1 MSYRNPTQVVD
12 TQTSQHMANLQNT
25 ISGTFQ
31 RVAKSYKA
39 DRDAET
45 KKAQKL
51 ADERS
56 VRLKKAQLEEDNVQ
70 GKGDKVVRGNKSVNM
85 DVLNPYIGQYSDIT
99 TLIEDG
105 GLSADEVSSSKTK
118 QRDIEALPSV
128 VQGAMTKFTMAT
140 VGLKEAL
147 KRPGFPDGVDLYA
160 PGYNLENTQ
169 VWTDRLAGTRAI
181 DIVENEKTGR
191 PEVFVVIKPNGG
203 EPRRYSVAQL
213 ELMAE
218 ENGGIVQRV
227 PNQATEF
234 EAMKNN
240 FLHSVDPLTKKTVP
254 SDDAYGPM
262 EINTDEETGLITY
275 SRPLN
280 REKVGKAAS
289 VQISANVSSMNNN
302 DLISMAN
309 NTLGFQGSV
318 NLNNLPEM
326 YSLIE
331 EEYKEYWLDTYANPT
346 EEKSRP
352 VNPKAMSTTERKYY
366 DDIKAKQEE
375 SQLVTQEVET
385 DVVDIYNNP
394 SGFFKGLTIKGIGSG
409 EIRSAEVTGDGK
421 IELRT
426 AKGPAVKDKVTGD
439 LKQSTEV
446 HTLDLGNDTGI
457 RQFAK
462 IKYPSD
468 KQKPERRKFE
478 NELKLYRDYQAA
490 KKKSGSGGKLE
501 DVGTFKDFKS
511 KQSNKE
517 KPTKNTA
524 AQFN

>member
-12 TQTSQHMANLQNT
+12 TQSAQHMANLQNT

-31 RVAKSYKA
+31 RVAKSYKE
-39 DRDAET
+39 DRDDET

-51 ADERS
+51 ANERS
-56 VRLKKAQLEEDNVQ
+56 ERLKKAQLEEDNVQ
-70 GKGDKVVRGNKSVNM
+70 GEGDKVVRGNKSINM
-85 DVLNPYIGQYSDIT
+85 DVLNPHIGQYSDYT
-99 TLIEDG
+99 TQIEDG
-105 GLSADEVSSSKTK
+105 GLSADEVFSYKTK
-118 QRDIEALPSV
+118 QRDIKALPSV
-128 VQGAMTKFTMAT
+128 VQGVLEKFTMAT

-147 KRPGFPDGVDLYA
+147 KRPGLPDGVDLYA
-160 PGYNLENTQ
+160 PGNNLENTQ
-169 VWTDRLAGTRAI
+169 VWTDKLAGTRTL

-203 EPRRYSVAQL
+203 ESRRYSVAQL

-240 FLHSVDPLTKKTVP
+240 FLYSVDPLTKKTVP

-275 SRPLN
+275 SRSLN
-280 REKVGKAAS
+280 REKVGKAAAA
-289 VQISANVSSMNNN
+289 QIAANVSSMNNN

-352 VNPKAMSTTERKYY
+352 VNPKTMSITERKYY
-366 DDIKAKQEE
+366 EDIKAKQEE

-426 AKGPAVKDKVTGD
+426 AKGPAVKDEATGD

-478 NELKLYRDYQAA
+478 KELKLYRDYQAA

-501 DVGTFKDFKS
+501 DVGTYEEFKS
-511 KQSNKE
+511 KQNNKGDQIF
-517 KPTKNTA
+517 K
-524 AQFN
+524 

>member
-39 DRDAET
+39 DIDAET

-70 GKGDKVVRGNKSVNM
+70 GKGDTVVRGNKSINM
-85 DVLNPYIGQYSDIT
+85 DVLTPYIGQYSDYT
-99 TLIEDG
+99 TKIEDG
-105 GLSADEVSSSKTK
+105 GLSADEVSYYKTK
-118 QRDIEALPSV
+118 KRDIKALPSV

-147 KRPGFPDGVDLYA
+147 KRPGLPDGVDLYA

-169 VWTDRLAGTRAI
+169 VWTDTLAGTRTL

-203 EPRRYSVAQL
+203 ESRRYSVAQL

-227 PNQATEF
+227 PNQSTQF
-234 EAMKNN
+234 EAMKGS
-240 FLHSVDPLTKKTVP
+240 FLYSEDKRP

-262 EINTDEETGLITY
+262 EINTDKTTGLITY
-275 SRPLN
+275 SRPLY
-280 REKVGKAAS
+280 REKVGKAAA
-289 VQISANVSSMNNN
+289 QIVAANIGSMNNN

-309 NTLGFQGSV
+309 NTLGFKGSINTE
-318 NLNNLPEM
+318 NLDEKRED
-326 YSLIE
+326 IKK
-331 EEYKEYWLDTYANPT
+331 EYTEYWLDNYVNPT
-346 EEKSRP
+346 EEKSKP
-352 VNPKAMSTTERKYY
+352 INPKAMSVTERKYY
-366 DDIKAKQEE
+366 EDIKAKQEE

-409 EIRSAEVTGDGK
+409 EIKSAKVTGDGK

-426 AKGPAVKDKVTGD
+426 AKGPAVKDEDTGD
-439 LKQSTEV
+439 LNQPTEI
-446 HTLDLGNDTGI
+446 HTLDLGNNTGI
-457 RQFAK
+457 RQFAE

-478 NELKLYRDYQAA
+478 KELMLYRDYQVA
-490 KKKSGSGGKLE
+490 KMKSDPGNKLE
-501 DVGTFKDFKS
+501 DFITYEEFKS
-511 KQSNKE
+511 KQSNKGDQIF
-517 KPTKNTA
+517 KKTKK
-524 AQFN
+524 